1 MSSKPSAP
9 RFDSRNFLATLTDA
23 PGVYR
28 MLDAK
33 GSVLYVGKAKN
44 LKRRVSSYFQ
54 QTGHSPRIAL
64 MLQQVT
70 HMEVTATR
78 SEAEALILEN
88 TLIKKLVPKYNIL
101 FRDDKSYPYIAL
113 SGGRFPRLFYHRGG
127 FDKKS
132 QYFGPFPNALAVRES
147 IQLVQKS
154 FLLRTCEEA
163 VFAHR
168 SRPCLLHQIHRCKAP
183 CVGLVSAEDYANDVR
198 LAALFLRGKHSEV
211 IDKLSAAM
219 SAAAGQ
225 LKFEEAAQWRDQ
237 IRSLQ
242 AVLHRQY
249 VSSTRDTD
257 VDIIAAAVEHG
268 EPCVNLAMVRGGLHL
283 GDRAYFPR
291 IVGINDAGG
300 AEVGEV
306 LAAFIVQHYADK
318 PVPAKIIVNGQLPE
332 DVAEDLPEGLPIGTA
347 KNEMER
353 AWLSMAEHNA
363 QLAMASRKQANT
375 RAGTRLVALQAALG
389 LPELPRRI
397 ECFDISHTLGEGTV
411 ASCVVCVDG
420 AMKKSEYRRFNI
432 SGITGGDDYAAMR
445 QALTRRYQKVMR
457 SGIFESV
464 SGQPDGADKATD
476 GTPAQQAGADPA
488 RAAVDAQQGGRTRDT
503 LVKPLRNRAAE
514 QKTPSSPP
522 RIFAVADGDAA
533 VESRGNA
540 VVPDLVLIDGGKGQ
554 HNVAREVFDELGL
567 GYFQSVG
574 VAKGEDRK
582 PGLETLFVHGRSG
595 PLHLKM
601 DNPGFHL
608 LQEIRD
614 EAHRFAIVGHR
625 ARRAKARGQSR
636 LEDIVGV
643 GPARRRNLLAQ
654 FGGLDGVRA
663 ATIEDLCRVAGISRS
678 LAEVIYTQLRS

>member
-1 MSSKPSAP
+1 MSSKSSAQ

-54 QTGHSPRIAL
+54 KTGHSPRIAL
-64 MLQQVT
+64 MLQQVA

-183 CVGLVSAEDYANDVR
+183 CVGLVSVEDYANDVR

-219 SAAAGQ
+219 SEAAGQ

-291 IVGINDAGG
+291 VAGTNDAGG
-300 AEVGEV
+300 VEASEV

-318 PVPAKIIVNGQLPE
+318 PLPTKVIVSEPLPE
-332 DVAEDLPEGLPIGTA
+332 DVVDDLPEGLPIGTA

-375 RAGTRLVALQAALG
+375 RAGTRLAALQAALE

-445 QALTRRYQKVMR
+445 QALTRRYQKVGGG
-457 SGIFESV
+457 STAEEKG
-464 SGQPDGADKATD
+464 DGA
-476 GTPAQQAGADPA
+476 P
-488 RAAVDAQQGGRTRDT
+488 
-503 LVKPLRNRAAE
+503 
-514 QKTPSSPP
+514 
-522 RIFAVADGDAA
+522 
-533 VESRGNA
+533 
-540 VVPDLVLIDGGKGQ
+540 VPDLVLIDGGKGQ

-567 GYFQSVG
+567 SYFQSVG

-582 PGLETLFVHGRSG
+582 PGLETLFVHGRSE

-636 LEDIVGV
+636 LEDIPGV

-663 ATIEDLCRVAGISRS
+663 ATIEDLCRVAGVSRS

>member
-9 RFDSRNFLATLTDA
+9 RFDSCSFLATLTDA

-28 MLDAK
+28 MLDAS
-33 GSVLYVGKAKN
+33 GGVLYVGKAKN

-54 QTGHSPRIAL
+54 KTGHSPRIAL
-64 MLQQVT
+64 MLQQVA

-101 FRDDKSYPYIAL
+101 FRDDKSYPYIAI

-147 IQLVQKS
+147 IQLVQKT

-198 LAALFLRGKHSEV
+198 LATLFLRGKHSEV

-219 SAAAGQ
+219 SVAAEQ

-257 VDIIAAAVEHG
+257 VDIIAAVVEHG

-291 IVGINDAGG
+291 VAGTGDASGVV
-300 AEVGEV
+300 AGEV
-306 LAAFIVQHYADK
+306 LAAFITQHYTDK
-318 PVPAKIIVNGQLPE
+318 PVPAKIIVSGPLPE
-332 DVAEDLPEGLPIGTA
+332 EAAEDLPAGLPIGPA

-353 AWLSMAEHNA
+353 AWLDMAEHNA
-363 QLAMASRKQANT
+363 QLAMTARKQAHT
-375 RAGTRLVALQAALG
+375 RVGARLAALQAALE

-420 AMKKSEYRRFNI
+420 AMKKSDYRRFNI

-445 QALTRRYQKVMR
+445 QALMRRYQKVMR
-457 SGIFESV
+457 SGIHS
-464 SGQPDGADKATD
+464 DGAGEATALQ
-476 GTPAQQAGADPA
+476 GSQAKNA
-488 RAAVDAQQGGRTRDT
+488 
-503 LVKPLRNRAAE
+503 LL
-514 QKTPSSPP
+514 
-522 RIFAVADGDAA
+522 AVADGETA
-533 VESRGNA
+533 NA
-540 VVPDLVLIDGGKGQ
+540 PDLVLIDGGKGQ

-567 GYFQSVG
+567 GHLQSVG

-582 PGLETLFVHGRSG
+582 PGLETLFVHGRSE

-614 EAHRFAIVGHR
+614 EAHRFAIAGHR
-625 ARRAKARGQSR
+625 ARRAKARGKSR
-636 LEDIVGV
+636 LEGIAGV